1 MRKLTAL
8 LALAALTACT
18 VKIENLSPE
27 LYPADPFNGEVD
39 GQPVALYT
47 LQNGDVALQVTNFG
61 ARVVSLFTK
70 DRDGKYEN
78 IVVGHKTLEEYVT
91 PPGERFLGATVGP
104 VANRIGGA
112 AFEIDGVRYETPK
125 NDNGAN
131 TLHGGF
137 KGTDM
142 VPWEV
147 MEACDTALVLHI
159 ICPDGFEGFPGN
171 LEMTMT
177 YRLEPTGDFVVE
189 YLAQTDEPTP
199 VNFTHHPF
207 FCLRGEGNGSVEEYE
222 LRLAAS
228 HFIPIDG
235 LSIPTGE
242 IRPVDGTPFDF
253 REPHLIGERI
263 SADDEQLRNGH
274 GYDHNWCLD
283 REGFRDVEFACHLED
298 PVSGRWVEVWTDQPG
313 LQVYSGNFFKG
324 GEFGANGNELGFRSS
339 VALEAQQYPDAV
351 NHPDFGNIILGPGE
365 IYTQTTLYRFGAKQE

>member
-1 MRKLTAL
+1 MKRIAPL
-8 LALAALTACT
+8 LLLAALTACAP
-18 VKIENLSPE
+18 KAAENGPDLF
-27 LYPADPFNGEVD
+27 PAEPFSGEVD
-39 GQPVALYT
+39 GTPVALYT
-47 LQNGDVALQVTNFG
+47 LRNGGTTLQVTNFG
-61 ARVVSLFTK
+61 ARVVSLFTR
-70 DRDGKYEN
+70 DRDGKYED
-78 IVVGHKTLEEYVT
+78 IVVGHRSLEEYVT

-142 VPWEV
+142 VPWDV
-147 MEACDTALVLHI
+147 VEACDTALVLHI
-159 ICPDGFEGFPGN
+159 LCPNGFEGFPGN
-171 LEMTMT
+171 LSMTLT
-177 YRLEPTGDFVVE
+177 YSLEPTGDFTVDFF
-189 YLAQTDEPTP
+189 ADTDMPTP

-222 LRLAAS
+222 LRINAS

-242 IRPVDGTPFDF
+242 IRPVEGTPFDF
-253 REPHLIGERI
+253 REPHRIGERI
-263 SADDEQLRNGH
+263 ADDDEQLRNGH

-283 REGFRDVEFACHLED
+283 RETLHGLEFACRLSD
-298 PVSGRWVEVWTDQPG
+298 PVSGRWVEVWTTEPG
-313 LQVYSGNFFKG
+313 LQVYSGNFFRG
-324 GEFGANGNELGFRSS
+324 GEYGANGNELGFRSS

-351 NHPDFGNIILGPGE
+351 NQPDFGNILIGPGE
-365 IYTQTTLYRFGAKQE
+365 VYTQTTVYRFGAE